1 MAGSLMADTN
11 DKILTLAKA
20 RFELVLEAES
30 EQRRREEDDL
40 KFDAGEQW
48 PDDVKAARG
57 GQVVDGVPIPARPML
72 TISKLDQPV
81 QLVINQARNARLGIN
96 VHPDSEDADD
106 ETAEVLQGLIR
117 HIEVRSQAEH
127 ARNWAFERAVKCG
140 RGAYRVLKN
149 YVDDSGEDFDQEL
162 SVERIL
168 NQSSVYLDP
177 YAQKPDWSDG
187 EWAFVGG
194 FMPAERFQREFPDS
208 ALAGQLDDTF
218 SGPGDTPPSW
228 MGEDPEGRPTVRV
241 MEYFVVER
249 VPSER
254 IAYYDQRGAMVSVWA
269 DELPEDVPPE
279 AIQQRRQSERRSVM
293 WYKLNGVE
301 VLDSQEWDGRYIPI
315 IPVIGREQNIDGTRR
330 FVGVINPA
338 KDAQRL
344 FNYAVST
351 AVETVALE
359 PKAPFIGYEGQFEG
373 HEQSWSQANT
383 RNFPYLQVKPTTIG
397 GQPAPLPQRQMGG
410 AQLGPSLA
418 LVQQASDYIQATT
431 FVYDP
436 SLGNSAGSRSGRAV
450 MALQQQSDAGNSNYL
465 DNLAQV
471 AMAYEARVL
480 LDLIPRI
487 YDRPGRIARILG
499 RDDTPSRVMLNAPF
513 TMGPGGAPVPVPQQG
528 MPPPGMPAPQGP
540 PGMPGPMPGPQGMPP
555 QGPPQGAGAMPG
567 QGPMQGQGPMP
578 MRPRARVK
586 HHDLTVGRYT
596 VTVTVGKS
604 WQSRVSQ
611 ASDEMGQVLM
621 ANPGLM
627 PVIGDLYFKYR
638 DFPGHDEI
646 SDRMKRMLPP
656 QAKGPDDDGAAP
668 DPAQLQMQLQ
678 QVQQQSGQM
687 IEQLTQQLQQ
697 AQQALQQDQ
706 VKVQGELQAKQMLM
720 QADMQAKQM
729 ELQAKM
735 QQTQMEIQ
743 SRQQI
748 AQLQVDSQMQI
759 AQMRGQF
766 ASQDAQA
773 KIAAADRDRED
784 QQAHEMGM
792 AGHDAVLADNALDRQ
807 SLEMRFA
814 EERERD
820 RADDAAQMAF
830 DREQMAGPE
839 ADDPL

>member
-1 MAGSLMADTN
+1 MADTTN
-11 DKILTLAKA
+11 DAVLTLAKA
-20 RFELVLEAES
+20 RFDLVLEAEA

-40 KFDAGEQW
+40 KFDAGDQW

-96 VHPDSEDADD
+96 VHPDSEDASD

-117 HIEVRSQAEH
+117 HIEVRSQADH

-162 SVERIL
+162 SIERIL

-194 FMPAERFQREFPDS
+194 FMPAERFTREFPDS

-218 SGPGDTPPSW
+218 AGPGDTPPSW
-228 MGEDPEGRPTVRV
+228 MGEDAEGRPTVRV
-241 MEYFVVER
+241 MEYFVVQRTPAER
-249 VPSER
+249 V
-254 IAYYDQRGAMVSVWA
+254 AYLDARGAMVSVWA
-269 DELPEDVPPE
+269 DEMPADVPPE
-279 AIQQRRQSERRSVM
+279 AVQQRRESERRSVM

-301 VLDSQEWDGRYIPI
+301 VLDQQEWDGRYIPI
-315 IPVIGREQNIDGTRR
+315 IPVIGREQNIDGVRR

-359 PKAPFIGYEGQFEG
+359 PKAPFVGYEGQFEG
-373 HEQSWSQANT
+373 HESAWSQANT

-397 GQPAPLPQRQMGG
+397 GQPAPLPQRQMAG

-471 AMAYEARVL
+471 AMAYEAKVL

-499 RDDTPSRVMLNAPF
+499 RDDSASRVMLNAPF
-513 TMGPGGAPVPVPQQG
+513 TMGPTGAPV
-528 MPPPGMPAPQGP
+528 PAPQGP
-540 PGMPGPMPGPQGMPP
+540 PGMPGPMPGPMPPGMPGPQGMPP
-555 QGPPQGAGAMPG
+555 QGPPQAQGPMPG
-567 QGPMQGQGPMP
+567 QGPMRL
-578 MRPRARVK
+578 RPRVK

-596 VTVTVGKS
+596 VTITVGKS

-611 ASDEMGQVLM
+611 AADEMGQVLT

-627 PVIGDLYFKYR
+627 PIIGDLYFRHR

-646 SDRMKRMLPP
+646 ADRLKRMVPP
-656 QAKGPDDDGAAP
+656 QAQGPEEDGAGP

-706 VKVQGELQAKQMLM
+706 AKVQGELQAKQMLM

-729 ELQAKM
+729 ELQARM
-735 QQTQMEIQ
+735 QQTQMEIE

-748 AQLQVDSQMQI
+748 AQLQVNSQMQI

-792 AGHDAVLADNALDRQ
+792 AGHDAVLADDMRDRQ
-807 SLEMRFA
+807 SLELQFA

-820 RADDAAQMAF
+820 RAEDAAQSAF
-830 DREQMAGPE
+830 DREQRVPVDE
-839 ADDPL
+839 DNV